1 MAIEFHCNH
10 CGKLVRTGSEHAGKR
25 GRCPYCKQSIYIPT
39 PSEEIEPLELE
50 PLDKAAER
58 EQEKLMKET
67 RDLTMKILAEREKTA
82 DVGPGPGPSP
92 ADSAQDMLPPRMDIE
107 TLVIEY
113 ALCMADGDLPAAEE
127 LANEIRNNMA
137 AAEDVM
143 QRLTLDEIPHPQL
156 ARIPRP
162 VLVGFFKQLREGK

>member
-1 MAIEFHCNH
+1 MQIEFHCSK
-10 CGKLVRTGSEHAGKR
+10 CGKLVRTASEHAGKR
-25 GRCPYCKQSIYIPT
+25 GRCPSCHQSIYIPT

-50 PLDKAAER
+50 PLDKSAER
-58 EQEKLMKET
+58 EQEQLMRET
-67 RDLTMKILAEREKTA
+67 RELTMKILGEKEKPLDT
-82 DVGPGPGPSP
+82 GPESP

-113 ALCMADGDLPAAEE
+113 ALSMADGDLPQAEE
-127 LANEIRNNMA
+127 LANEIRMNMS
-137 AAEDVM
+137 AAEEFM

-162 VLVGFFKQLREGK
+162 VLIGFFKQLREGQ